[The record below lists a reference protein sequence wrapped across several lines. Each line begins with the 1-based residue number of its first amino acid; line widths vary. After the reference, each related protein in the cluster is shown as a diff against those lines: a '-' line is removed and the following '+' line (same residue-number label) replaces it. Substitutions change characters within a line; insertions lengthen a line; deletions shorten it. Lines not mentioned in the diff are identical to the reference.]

1 MGVVVGIFLSETEL
15 LDAYAESESRG
26 VRGGAIYDFL
36 HLVAARKAGADRMET
51 LNTTDFQAFWRP
63 GDPSIAH
70 P

>member
-51 LNTTDFQAFWRP
+51 LNTTDFQAFWCP
-63 GDPSIAH
+63 GDPAIAH